1 MTIFQKTLVIAFPVG
16 VLAILL
22 SSGYM
27 QSAEPKSDDVLPQ
40 TQSTAMKTLHDFTVQ
55 TINGANLDLS
65 SLKGKKVLV
74 VNTASECG
82 LTPQYAQLQE
92 LYELY
97 GGDQFEIIGFPSNDF
112 AGQEPGSEQEIASF
126 CQKNY
131 GVTFPMMAK
140 VKVKG
145 EGLNPVYAWLTSKA
159 LNGLS
164 DYEVKWN
171 FHKFMIAAD
180 GTLIGDVGPQ
190 VSPLDEVIVN
200 WAKP

>member
-1 MTIFQKTLVIAFPVG
+1 MSIFQKTLVIALPLG

-22 SSGYM
+22 TTGFL
-27 QSAEPKSDDVLPQ
+27 QSAETQESQTIPAQKSI
-40 TQSTAMKTLHDFTVQ
+40 AMKTFHDFSVQ
-55 TINGANLDLS
+55 TITGSNLELS

-92 LYELY
+92 LYALY
-97 GGDQFEIIGFPSNDF
+97 GGDGFEIIGFPSNDF

-126 CQKNY
+126 CEKNF
-131 GVTFPMMAK
+131 GVTFPMMSK

-145 EGLNPVYAWLTSKA
+145 AGVHPVYAWLTSKE
-159 LNGLS
+159 LNGVN

-190 VSPLDEVIVN
+190 VSPIDDVIVN
-200 WAKP
+200 WVKP

>member
-1 MTIFQKTLVIAFPVG
+1 MSIFQKTLVVALPLG

-22 SSGYM
+22 TSGFM
-27 QSAEPKSDDVLPQ
+27 QSAE
-40 TQSTAMKTLHDFTVQ
+40 TQEAQISLDQNSTAMKTFHDFTVQ
-55 TINGANLDLS
+55 TINGSNLTLS

-92 LYELY
+92 LYSLY

-131 GVTFPMMAK
+131 GVSFPIMAN
-140 VKVKG
+140 VKVK
-145 EGLNPVYAWLTSKA
+145 
-159 LNGLS
+159 
-164 DYEVKWN
+164 
-171 FHKFMIAAD
+171 
-180 GTLIGDVGPQ
+180 
-190 VSPLDEVIVN
+190 
-200 WAKP
+200 